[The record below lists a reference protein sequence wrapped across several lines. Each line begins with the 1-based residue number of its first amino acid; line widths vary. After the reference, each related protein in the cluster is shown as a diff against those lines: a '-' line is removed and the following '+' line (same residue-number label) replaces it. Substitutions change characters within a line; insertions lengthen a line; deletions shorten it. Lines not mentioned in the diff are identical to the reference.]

1 MAESYRTG
9 GGNYYN
15 AQGGYVPGATFK
27 FDALGR
33 IVGGI
38 GPNGEQLDETGRIV
52 GFDYSQTGGS
62 STYNLNNARGL
73 NPGQS
78 QGTPASIAGAGSAGG
93 YSTSGAGGPSAA
105 DDAKLAA
112 ARKQAFGSLAQGAS
126 YFGSPLGQQTQ
137 NAISST
143 LSGQNLPYTQPV
155 QDRLFGQAA
164 DLNAGSRASQDDL
177 IRRSLAERGM
187 EGSGGGL
194 AAMLGAGRDQS
205 AANSQALSSIQNT
218 ATLENFS
225 AQERARQQ
233 GESFLSSR
241 SSAEAPYRLKEADLL
256 SRSEVTGQDPFASA
270 LSSLFGF
277 GTRGA
282 TGSPQQ
288 GTQMGLGTGGAFNVG
303 GGVTSRSALGGQAT
317 VGPGSGSNT
326 GVSAGGTPTRAL
338 QASPTPQASQARQA
352 VQGYNADPANFRTA
366 GSNSGYVPR
375 MSGMEKAQNGI
386 NQIGDAAQ
394 KMWYGTQTWLG

>member
-9 GGNYYN
+9 GGNYYDP
-15 AQGGYVPGATFK
+15 QGGYVSGATYK
-27 FDALGR
+27 FDELGR

-52 GFDYSQTGGS
+52 GFDYGQTGGS

-78 QGTPASIAGAGSAGG
+78 QGTPASIAGGNAVSMGG
-93 YSTSGAGGPSAA
+93 QQPAA
-105 DDAKLAA
+105 VAANRQAMFDALKP
-112 ARKQAFGSLAQGAS
+112 GQG

-241 SSAEAPYRLKEADLL
+241 SSAEAPYRLKEADLRAQSDL
-256 SRSEVTGQDPFASA
+256 TGQDPFASA
-270 LSSLFGF
+270 LSELFGL
-277 GTRGA
+277 GKKKA
-282 TGSPQQ
+282 TGEAAQPQQ
-288 GTQMGLGTGGAFNVG
+288 GTQMGLNLSGIGA
-303 GGVTSRSALGGQAT
+303 RQT

-326 GVSAGGTPTRAL
+326 GVSAGNTPT
-338 QASPTPQASQARQA
+338 QVPQVGSYARQA
-352 VQGYNADPANFRTA
+352 QQAVQYRAPTSVGPQLPQAVATPSLGQNKMTGNGGYDPFALYSSK
-366 GSNSGYVPR
+366 G
-375 MSGMEKAQNGI
+375 
-386 NQIGDAAQ
+386 
-394 KMWYGTQTWLG
+394 W

>member
-1 MAESYRTG
+1 MAGYRTS
-9 GGNYYN
+9 GGNYYDQ
-15 AQGGYVPGATFK
+15 QGGYVSGATFK
-27 FDALGR
+27 FDDLGR

-38 GPNGEQLDETGRIV
+38 GPNGEQLDSNGRIV
-52 GFDYSQTGGS
+52 GFDYSNLAGS
-62 STYNLNNARGL
+62 PYASNQARGF
-73 NPGQS
+73 NPSG
-78 QGTPASIAGAGSAGG
+78 GTAQASIAGAGTSAGG
-93 YSTSGAGGPSAA
+93 VPLGGAGSTAA
-105 DDAKLAA
+105 ADAKLEA

-126 YFGSPLGQQTQ
+126 YFGSPLGQQAQ
-137 NAISST
+137 GAISST
-143 LSGQNLPYTQPV
+143 LAGQNVPYTQGV

-233 GESFLSSR
+233 AESFLSSR

-270 LSSLFGF
+270 LSSLFGL
-277 GTRGA
+277 GTRSA

-288 GTQMGLGTGGAFNVG
+288 GSQLGLGTGGAFNVG
-303 GGVTSRSALGGQAT
+303 GRAT
-317 VGPGSGSNT
+317 VGPGSGSNM
-326 GVSAGGTPTRAL
+326 GVSAGGTPT
-338 QASPTPQASQARQA
+338 QVPQVGGLARQA
-352 VQGYNADPANFRTA
+352 QQATQYRAPGANAP
-366 GSNSGYVPR
+366 SG
-375 MSGMEKAQNGI
+375 
-386 NQIGDAAQ
+386 QIGTVANNF
-394 KMWYGTQTWLG
+394 LGAYTPPSAPTYDPFKLYSAKGW

>member
-9 GGNYYN
+9 GGNYYDP
-15 AQGGYVPGATFK
+15 QGGYVGGATYK
-27 FDALGR
+27 FDELGR

-38 GPNGEQLDETGRIV
+38 GPNGEQLDANGKIV
-52 GFDYSQTGGS
+52 GFDYANTGGS
-62 STYNLNNARGL
+62 STYNLNQARGL

-78 QGTPASIAGAGSAGG
+78 QGVPASIAGGGSGG
-93 YSTSGAGGPSAA
+93 GAYTSTSA
-105 DDAKLAA
+105 DDAKLEA

-143 LSGQNLPYTQPV
+143 LSGQNVPYTQGV

-164 DLNAGSRASQDDL
+164 DMNAGSRASQDDL

-277 GTRGA
+277 GTRSA

-303 GGVTSRSALGGQAT
+303 GRAT
-317 VGPGSGSNT
+317 VGPGSGSNV
-326 GVSAGGTPTRAL
+326 GVSTGGTPT
-338 QASPTPQASQARQA
+338 QAMQAPQAGGLAKQAQQA
-352 VQGYNADPANFRTA
+352 VGYRAPGAQAPASGSIGTVANNFKPYDPFALYSA
-366 GSNSGYVPR
+366 KG
-375 MSGMEKAQNGI
+375 
-386 NQIGDAAQ
+386 
-394 KMWYGTQTWLG
+394 W

>member
-1 MAESYRTG
+1 MAGYRTS
-9 GGNYYN
+9 GGNYYDQ
-15 AQGGYVPGATFK
+15 QGGYVSGATFK
-27 FDALGR
+27 FDDLGR

-38 GPNGEQLDETGRIV
+38 GPNGEQLDSNGRIV
-52 GFDYSQTGGS
+52 GFDYSNLAGS
-62 STYNLNNARGL
+62 PYASNQARGF
-73 NPGQS
+73 NPSG
-78 QGTPASIAGAGSAGG
+78 GTAQASIAGAGTSAGG
-93 YSTSGAGGPSAA
+93 VPLGGAGSTAA
-105 DDAKLAA
+105 ADAKLEA
-112 ARKQAFGSLAQGAS
+112 ARRQAFGSLAQGAS
-126 YFGSPLGQQTQ
+126 YFGSPLGQQAQ
-137 NAISST
+137 GAISST
-143 LSGQNLPYTQPV
+143 LAGQNVPYTQGV

-233 GESFLSSR
+233 AESFLSSR

-277 GTRGA
+277 GTRSA

-303 GGVTSRSALGGQAT
+303 GRST
-317 VGPGSGSNT
+317 VGPGSGSNM
-326 GVSAGGTPTRAL
+326 GVSAGGTPT
-338 QASPTPQASQARQA
+338 QVPQVGGLARQA
-352 VQGYNADPANFRTA
+352 QQATQYRAPGANAP
-366 GSNSGYVPR
+366 SG
-375 MSGMEKAQNGI
+375 
-386 NQIGDAAQ
+386 QIGTVANNFLGAYTPPSAPKQ
-394 KMWYGTQTWLG
+394 WFGTQTWLG

>member
-1 MAESYRTG
+1 MASYRTG
-9 GGNYYN
+9 GGSYFDAN
-15 AQGGYVPGATFK
+15 GYFVPGATFK
-27 FDALGR
+27 YDELGR
-33 IVGGI
+33 PMGGI
-38 GPNGEQLDETGRIV
+38 GPNGEQLDATGRIV
-52 GFDYSQTGGS
+52 GVDYSQAAGPGRGQ
-62 STYNLNNARGL
+62 NAG
-73 NPGQS
+73 PVQ
-78 QGTPASIAGAGSAGG
+78 ASIAGGASNGSAVGLGGAGS
-93 YSTSGAGGPSAA
+93 TAA
-105 DDAKLAA
+105 ADAKLEA
-112 ARKQAFGSLAQGAS
+112 ARRQAFGSLAQGAS
-126 YFGSPLGQQTQ
+126 YFGSPLGQQAQ
-137 NAISST
+137 GAISST
-143 LSGQNLPYTQPV
+143 LAGQNVPYTQGV

-233 GESFLSSR
+233 AESFLSSR

-277 GTRGA
+277 GTRSA

-303 GGVTSRSALGGQAT
+303 GRST
-317 VGPGSGSNT
+317 VGPGSGSNM
-326 GVSAGGTPTRAL
+326 GVSAGGTPT
-338 QASPTPQASQARQA
+338 QVPQVGGLSQQARQATQA
-352 VQGYNADPANFRTA
+352 VQGYNANPNNFRA
-366 GSNSGYVPR
+366 PGSNSGYVPR
-375 MSGMEKAQNGI
+375 MSPSENALNAT
-386 NQIGDAAQ
+386 NQIAQGAQ
-394 KMWYGTQTWLG
+394 KIWYGTNLGGMFG

>member
-1 MAESYRTG
+1 MAGYRTS
-9 GGNYYN
+9 GGNYYDQ
-15 AQGGYVPGATFK
+15 QGGYVSGATFK
-27 FDALGR
+27 FDDLGR

-38 GPNGEQLDETGRIV
+38 GPNGEQLDSNGRIV
-52 GFDYSQTGGS
+52 GFDYSNLAGS
-62 STYNLNNARGL
+62 PYASNQARGF
-73 NPGQS
+73 NPSG
-78 QGTPASIAGAGSAGG
+78 GTAQASIAGAGTSAGG
-93 YSTSGAGGPSAA
+93 VPLGGAGSTAA
-105 DDAKLAA
+105 ADAKLEA
-112 ARKQAFGSLAQGAS
+112 ARRQAFGSLAQGAS
-126 YFGSPLGQQTQ
+126 YFGSPLGQQAQ
-137 NAISST
+137 GAISST
-143 LSGQNLPYTQPV
+143 LAGQNVPYTQGV

-233 GESFLSSR
+233 AESFLSSR

-270 LSSLFGF
+270 LSSLFGLGGAPRNAL
-277 GTRGA
+277 GT
-282 TGSPQQ
+282 QQ

-303 GGVTSRSALGGQAT
+303 GRST
-317 VGPGSGSNT
+317 VGPGSGSNM
-326 GVSAGGTPTRAL
+326 GVSAGGTPTQVPQVGAL
-338 QASPTPQASQARQA
+338 SQQARQATQA
-352 VQGYNADPANFRTA
+352 VQGYNANPNNFRA
-366 GSNSGYVPR
+366 PGSHSGYVPR
-375 MSGMEKAQNGI
+375 MSPSESGLNATNQVAQG
-386 NQIGDAAQ
+386 AQ
-394 KMWYGTQTWLG
+394 KIWYGTNLGGMFG

>member
-9 GGNYYN
+9 GGNYYDP
-15 AQGGYVPGATFK
+15 QGGYVGGATYK
-27 FDALGR
+27 FDAMGR

-38 GPNGEQLDETGRIV
+38 GPNGEQLDSNGKIV
-52 GFDYSQTGGS
+52 GFDYSGAAGS
-62 STYNLNNARGL
+62 PYASNQARGF
-73 NPGQS
+73 NPGG
-78 QGTPASIAGAGSAGG
+78 GTAQASIAGAGTNAGG
-93 YSTSGAGGPSAA
+93 GSLGGGAAGGPSAA

-155 QDRLFGQAA
+155 QDRLFGLAA

-277 GTRGA
+277 GTRRA

-303 GGVTSRSALGGQAT
+303 GMARST
-317 VGPGSGSNT
+317 VGPGSGSNM
-326 GVSAGGTPTRAL
+326 GVSSGGTPT
-338 QASPTPQASQARQA
+338 QAPQVGGLARQA
-352 VQGYNADPANFRTA
+352 QQATQYRAPGSTA
-366 GSNSGYVPR
+366 PSG
-375 MSGMEKAQNGI
+375 
-386 NQIGDAAQ
+386 QIGSVANNFLGAYQPPGAQ
-394 KMWYGTQTWLG
+394 KQWFGTQTWLG

>member
-9 GGNYYN
+9 GGNYYDP
-15 AQGGYVPGATFK
+15 QGGYVGGATYR
-27 FDALGR
+27 FDAMGN

-38 GPNGEQLDETGRIV
+38 GPNGEQLDRNGKIV
-52 GFDYSQTGGS
+52 GFDYSGAAGS
-62 STYNLNNARGL
+62 PYASNVARGF
-73 NPGQS
+73 
-78 QGTPASIAGAGSAGG
+78 TPSGGAPTQASIAGSGAGMGG
-93 YSTSGAGGPSAA
+93 AASGGAGGPSAA

-112 ARKQAFGSLAQGAS
+112 ARKQAFDSLAQGAS

-137 NAISST
+137 SAISST
-143 LSGQNLPYTQPV
+143 LSGQNVPYTQGV

-164 DLNAGSRASQDDL
+164 DMNAGARASQDDL

-194 AAMLGAGRDQS
+194 AAMLAAGRDQS

-277 GTRGA
+277 GTRSA

-288 GTQMGLGTGGAFNVG
+288 GTQLGLGTGGAFNVG
-303 GGVTSRSALGGQAT
+303 GMARAT
-317 VGPGSGSNT
+317 VGPGSGSNV
-326 GVSAGGTPTRAL
+326 GVSAGGTPT
-338 QASPTPQASQARQA
+338 QAPQVGGLARQA
-352 VQGYNADPANFRTA
+352 QQATQYRAPGSTA
-366 GSNSGYVPR
+366 SSG
-375 MSGMEKAQNGI
+375 
-386 NQIGDAAQ
+386 QIGTVANNFLGAYQPPGAQ
-394 KMWYGTQTWLG
+394 KQWFGTQTWLG